1 MERRLTAILAADVF
15 GYTRLMGADEAGTLR
30 HLTELRKEI
39 LEPLIAEHHGRVVKL
54 MGDGLLVEFAS
65 VVETVACAMAW
76 QETISEREADGGEDT
91 RLQFRIGINL
101 GDVIVE
107 GDDIHGD
114 GINIAARLE
123 SLAEPGGIWLSGDAY
138 RQAKGKIEAEFE
150 DLGERELKNVAE
162 PVRIYRVATDSS
174 DTPAAPQTKEPLPLP
189 DKPSIAVLPF
199 ENMSGDPEQEY
210 FADGITE
217 DIITALSKF
226 RWFFVIA
233 RNSTFVYKGQ
243 AVDIKKVGRE
253 LGVRYVLEGSVRKA
267 ANRVRISAQLIEAET
282 GNHVWAERYDRSL
295 EDIFELQDEITS
307 TIAAAVE
314 PELAGSER
322 ERAMRKPTEHLGAW
336 DLFQRGVTLIWRQD
350 RTSINA
356 GSELIRQA
364 IELDPNFGLAYSHLA
379 FGALYLLLFEWVDD
393 RDKVLRQGIVDAGK
407 GIAIDQRDFFAY
419 HALGRLNTIAGDH
432 AAAVRALETCV
443 SINPNFSLGYH
454 GLAEAHVFSGDPE
467 KAIAYADTAIRLSPN
482 DPNMSNSLYYKA
494 SAYVRLDDFDRAIGI
509 FEKACEFPAAQYV
522 PFTTL
527 AALYVLRGREA
538 EGRKALQNALRLE
551 PTLSIAVMKNV
562 YGMSG
567 DKPSSRAQ
575 RLLDALRAAGLAE
588 E

>member
-1 MERRLTAILAADVF
+1 
-15 GYTRLMGADEAGTLR
+15 
-30 HLTELRKEI
+30 
-39 LEPLIAEHHGRVVKL
+39 
-54 MGDGLLVEFAS
+54 
-65 VVETVACAMAW
+65 
-76 QETISEREADGGEDT
+76 
-91 RLQFRIGINL
+91 
-101 GDVIVE
+101 
-107 GDDIHGD
+107 
-114 GINIAARLE
+114 
-123 SLAEPGGIWLSGDAY
+123 
-138 RQAKGKIEAEFE
+138 
-150 DLGERELKNVAE
+150 
-162 PVRIYRVATDSS
+162 
-174 DTPAAPQTKEPLPLP
+174 
-189 DKPSIAVLPF
+189 
-199 ENMSGDPEQEY
+199 MSGDPEQEY
-210 FADGITE
+210 FSDGITE

-282 GNHVWAERYDRSL
+282 GNHVWAERYDRKL

-379 FGALYLLLFEWVDD
+379 FGALYLLLFEWADD

-454 GLAEAHVFSGDPE
+454 GLAEAHVFSGDPK
-467 KAIAYADTAIRLSPN
+467 KAITYADTAIRLSPN
-482 DPNMSNSLYYKA
+482 DPNMSNSLHYKA

-551 PTLSIAVMKNV
+551 PTLSITVMKNV